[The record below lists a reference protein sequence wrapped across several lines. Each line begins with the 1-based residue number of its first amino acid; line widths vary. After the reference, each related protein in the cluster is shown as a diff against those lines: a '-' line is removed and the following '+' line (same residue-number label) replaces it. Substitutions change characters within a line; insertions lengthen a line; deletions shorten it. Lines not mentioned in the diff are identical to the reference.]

1 MVMGRAMGEVGM
13 GRVEPRV
20 MVHKATEL
28 RAMELKATAL
38 KATELRAMALKAMAL
53 KATVLK
59 PVVRTKTRTPT
70 AMVGKAAERGT
81 SRGGSPSSSP
91 YLHLRKIL
99 SKAPAGKERRRI
111 VMRRAVRSACG
122 GLLCR

>member
-1 MVMGRAMGEVGM
+1 MVMGRVMGEVGM

-20 MVHKATEL
+20 MVH
-28 RAMELKATAL
+28 

-99 SKAPAGKERRRI
+99 SKAPAGKER
-111 VMRRAVRSACG
+111 
-122 GLLCR
+122 